1 MNASKATKKNE
12 KPEKAVKPERAV
24 RPWEVGDVDENT
36 RRVVWSGLG
45 RKSVRELS
53 EETGLAPEQVHA
65 VRRALFEEIDVL
77 TVDEQITKALVSM
90 QELADHALEKSKTIQ
105 EERNLAGL
113 LNASV
118 NAQEKILKQLRAM
131 RKEDTSKVDALNAL
145 RVRELLALMDRVV
158 QSGVKELAEEHGLDE
173 ADTLQ
178 VFTNRLVSEALAL
191 DGEAK

>member
-12 KPEKAVKPERAV
+12 KPEKSIK
-24 RPWEVGDVDENT
+24 PWEVDDVDENT

-90 QELADHALEKSKTIQ
+90 QELADHALAKAKNVQ
-105 EERNLAGL
+105 EERNYSGVI
-113 LNASV
+113 NSSV

-131 RKEDTSKVDALNAL
+131 RKEDTSKVDALNAM